1 MKCHIHLILIIDVQ
15 KSSFEQREDKRM
27 KSLRLLLLT
36 RKVGLY
42 SSWDSIVS
50 KSIFDWVVL
59 DFERGEV
66 LFKSGVA
73 FKRIRYVMHMYLS
86 IGNNEHPM
94 HLFLLASLLNGSS
107 LYFVIGRHS
116 SNFLHIS

>member
-1 MKCHIHLILIIDVQ
+1 MEKWGCIQ
-15 KSSFEQREDKRM
+15 A
-27 KSLRLLLLT
+27 
-36 RKVGLY
+36 G
-42 SSWDSIVS
+42 
-50 KSIFDWVVL
+50 VVL
-59 DFERGEV
+59 FQNRFLTEVVLGFEWGEV

-73 FKRIRYVMHMYLS
+73 FKWIRYVMHMYLS